1 MNIDRKI
8 AISGIFLAIIAIVIS
23 TILSLAALSQS
34 RSIAV
39 ESGSLEKPNIR
50 ALISHI
56 DLAPTKN
63 HRIVFGAKIG
73 ELEKGLVIAP
83 FKIGV
88 QNNGDRR
95 LENLYVTYRYHQ
107 MLKRGALEH
116 MTFSVAG
123 AFVDG
128 DMSRK
133 FSSSGTSD
141 YVTYHIPNLNPSVA
155 VGIDEPF
162 VLHETKVS
170 DSVELDNYII
180 PFTVNYSIK
189 FQVSIS
195 ASSTQH
201 QDYDFNVSVLSS
213 ESLDD
218 LQDSFVNEV
227 IQKEIDELCSETSI
241 IEYLGILLFGND
253 ERDAVLIYPNNQK
266 IGDSDAVIYYPNE
279 GDVEYRT
286 IWYKPASWAK
296 VFKLC

>member
-8 AISGIFLAIIAIVIS
+8 SISGLILSILAIAIS

-34 RSIAV
+34 KSIAL
-39 ESGSLEKPNIR
+39 ESGSLEKPNVR

-56 DLAPTKN
+56 DLEPEKN
-63 HRIVFGAKIG
+63 HRIIFGAKRD
-73 ELEKGLVIAP
+73 ELENGLVIAP
-83 FKIGV
+83 FTLGI
-88 QNNGDRR
+88 QNDGDKN

-128 DMSRK
+128 DISRK
-133 FSSSGTSD
+133 FSSSGMSD
-141 YVTYHIPNLNPSVA
+141 YVTYQIPSLNPSVT

-162 VLHETKVS
+162 VLHEMKIS
-170 DSVELDNYII
+170 SSVELDHYTI
-180 PFTVNYSIK
+180 PFTVSYYIK

-201 QDYDFNVSVLSS
+201 QDYDFDVSVLPSGSLNELQNVFVS
-213 ESLDD
+213 E
-218 LQDSFVNEV
+218 VV
-227 IQKEIDELCSETSI
+227 KKEMGKLRSETSI
-241 IEYLGILLFGND
+241 IEYLGILLFDND
-253 ERDAVLIYPNNQK
+253 ERDAVLIYPHNQK
-266 IGDSDAVIYYPNE
+266 ISESEAVIYYPNE

-286 IWYKPASWAK
+286 IWYKPASWTK
-296 VFKLC
+296 LFK